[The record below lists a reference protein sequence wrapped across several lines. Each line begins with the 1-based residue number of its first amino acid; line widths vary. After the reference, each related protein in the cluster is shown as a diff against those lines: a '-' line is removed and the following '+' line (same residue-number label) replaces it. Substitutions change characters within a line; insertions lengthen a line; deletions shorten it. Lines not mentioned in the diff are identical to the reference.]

1 VFGYRSVRSAAIA
14 LLAYG
19 VLGLVITIVMLIV
32 GLATFKQIDALQAT
46 VERQRASLVRSI
58 RTVSATVKDTA
69 TTTSNFET
77 SIGGARDSA
86 DAASKLANDTA
97 GTFRDLAA
105 ASNIQIFGVQP
116 LAGIA
121 PQFDRS
127 ADQLQ
132 QLAISL
138 GATRDALAQNRN
150 DIQRVGTDL
159 TQLNGELDNIANS
172 LDQPGTLG
180 LSTQAQ
186 LAFQLVFYGVC
197 LLMLLQSAFSLIAGI
212 ALFRLQKGMGDEPL
226 FPVAAP
232 SALPAPEDVRTAT
245 TTVASDGER
254 DHVRSW

>member
-1 VFGYRSVRSAAIA
+1 VRSAAIA
-14 LLAYG
+14 LLVYG
-19 VLGLVITIVMLIV
+19 VLGLVTTIVMLIV

-97 GTFRDLAA
+97 GTFRDLGA

-180 LSTQAQ
+180 LSAQAQ
-186 LAFQLVFYGVC
+186 MAFQLVFYGVC

-232 SALPAPEDVRTAT
+232 GALPAPEDVRTAT

>member
-1 VFGYRSVRSAAIA
+1 VRSAAIA
-14 LLAYG
+14 LLVYG

-97 GTFRDLAA
+97 GTFRDLGA

-180 LSTQAQ
+180 LSAQAQ
-186 LAFQLVFYGVC
+186 MAFQLVFYGVC

-232 SALPAPEDVRTAT
+232 GALPAPEDVRTAT

>member
-1 VFGYRSVRSAAIA
+1 MRSAAIA
-14 LLAYG
+14 LLVYG
-19 VLGLVITIVMLIV
+19 VLGLVTTIVMLIV

-97 GTFRDLAA
+97 GTFRDLGA

-159 TQLNGELDNIANS
+159 AQLNGELDNIANS

-180 LSTQAQ
+180 LSAQAQ
-186 LAFQLVFYGVC
+186 MAFQLVFYGVC

-232 SALPAPEDVRTAT
+232 GALPAPEDVRTAT

>member
-1 VFGYRSVRSAAIA
+1 MRSAAIA
-14 LLAYG
+14 LLVYG
-19 VLGLVITIVMLIV
+19 VLGLVTTIVMLIV

-97 GTFRDLAA
+97 GTFRDLGA

-180 LSTQAQ
+180 LSAQAQ
-186 LAFQLVFYGVC
+186 MAFQLVFYGVC

-232 SALPAPEDVRTAT
+232 GALPAPEDVRTAT

>member
-1 VFGYRSVRSAAIA
+1 
-14 LLAYG
+14 
-19 VLGLVITIVMLIV
+19 
-32 GLATFKQIDALQAT
+32 ATFKQIDALQAT

-58 RTVSATVKDTA
+58 HTVSATVKDTA

-97 GTFRDLAA
+97 GTFRDLGA

-159 TQLNGELDNIANS
+159 AQLNGELDNIANS

-180 LSTQAQ
+180 LSAQAQ
-186 LAFQLVFYGVC
+186 MAFQLVFYGVC

-232 SALPAPEDVRTAT
+232 GALPAPEDVRTAT